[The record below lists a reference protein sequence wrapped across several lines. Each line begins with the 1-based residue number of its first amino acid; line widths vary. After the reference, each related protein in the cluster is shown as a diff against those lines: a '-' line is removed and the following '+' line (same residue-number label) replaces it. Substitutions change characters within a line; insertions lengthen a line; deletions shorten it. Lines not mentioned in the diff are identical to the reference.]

1 MKHLEALILISCL
14 LFILNSKTTFP
25 LQFQENTQVQVALR
39 VVGSK
44 SSSINTENVDIN
56 EEHIAYININE
67 KTFINL
73 LNANFDNLS
82 LIEGIWSNV
91 KNTYKIGIQ
100 KTQEKGRYIAFVLN
114 SQEPTIKKGEIIAE
128 FFNSEFG
135 YIYSTEYY
143 LEDKTKIV
151 TKTYVDEHG
160 LSIIFPR
167 KQENK
172 NVFFLRNFPVNEA
185 TKEKEKVLDVK
196 QLLAKEGE
204 TINNEYY
211 VQVGTWRNFNY
222 AEMVLLKI
230 KKYYPQAYIAKQNV
244 FKIIRI
250 PGVLTEKQGAIM
262 SKDIENK
269 FNLKSIIV
277 LKKQ

>member
-1 MKHLEALILISCL
+1 MKHLEALILIACL
-14 LFILNSKTTFP
+14 LFIVNSKTTFP
-25 LQFQENTQVQVALR
+25 LQFQENTQVQTSRIVI
-39 VVGSK
+39 GSK

-56 EEHIAYININE
+56 EEYIAYSNINE

-100 KTQEKGRYIAFVLN
+100 KTQEKGRYIAFILN

-143 LEDKTKIV
+143 LEDKTKIA

-160 LSIIFPR
+160 LLIISP
-167 KQENK
+167 
-172 NVFFLRNFPVNEA
+172 
-185 TKEKEKVLDVK
+185 
-196 QLLAKEGE
+196 
-204 TINNEYY
+204 
-211 VQVGTWRNFNY
+211 
-222 AEMVLLKI
+222 
-230 KKYYPQAYIAKQNV
+230 
-244 FKIIRI
+244 
-250 PGVLTEKQGAIM
+250 
-262 SKDIENK
+262 
-269 FNLKSIIV
+269 
-277 LKKQ
+277 KKQKKKICFS

>member
-1 MKHLEALILISCL
+1 
-14 LFILNSKTTFP
+14 
-25 LQFQENTQVQVALR
+25 LQFQENTQVQTSR
-39 VVGSK
+39 IVVGSK

>member
-14 LFILNSKTTFP
+14 LFVLNANTTFP
-25 LQFQENTQVQVALR
+25 LQFQENKQVKTSLR
-39 VVGSK
+39 VVESK
-44 SSSINTENVDIN
+44 SSTINTEKVDIN
-56 EEHIAYININE
+56 EEHTSYININE

-82 LIEGIWSNV
+82 LIEGIWSNE

-100 KTQEKGRYIAFVLN
+100 KTQEKGRYIAFILN

-128 FFNSEFG
+128 FFDSEFG

-151 TKTYVDEHG
+151 TKTYVDEYG
-160 LSIIFPR
+160 MLLIFPK
-167 KQENK
+167 KQEKK
-172 NVFFLRNFPVNEA
+172 NMIFFRDFPISEA
-185 TKEKEKVLDVK
+185 TEEKEKVSDLN
-196 QLLAKEGE
+196 QSLAKEGE
-204 TINNEYY
+204 TVNNEYY
-211 VQVGTWRNFNY
+211 VQVGTWRNFDY

-262 SKDIENK
+262 SKDIEKK
-269 FNLKSIIV
+269 FNLKPIIV